1 MPNLSVAGTWRGDV
15 TGVEEGSGR
24 GEERRGV
31 PLSDTI
37 KAFVSQK
44 KSEGRTFAKKKSETH
59 GPGAAWCV
67 RGFSFGVDRA
77 LQLRAINI
85 HEDEPAP

>member
-44 KSEGRTFAKKKSETH
+44 KSEGRTFAKKKVKRTA
-59 GPGAAWCV
+59 PARRGAF
-67 RGFSFGVDRA
+67 RGFHSESTA
-77 LQLRAINI
+77 LFSY
-85 HEDEPAP
+85 AP